1 MTDGD
6 NGMLPRFDLERLYEL
21 IPAFYRVRDHAEGEP
36 LRQLME
42 VLAEQIAVLEEDIH
56 QYYDDQF
63 IETAAE
69 WAVPYIGDLIGATTL
84 HDRLPDSAFSERAQ
98 VANTIAYRRRKGT
111 AAILEQLARD
121 VTNWDA
127 RVVEFFQILVTSA
140 HANHLR
146 SDGLP
151 TPDVRQWEPLARL
164 DTPFDRIAHTADVRR
179 LSRGRPAHNIPNV
192 GLFLWRL
199 RAYPLWNNPQ
209 PARTDDH
216 RYHFN
221 PLGIDTPL
229 YNLPEPEETI
239 AGLAQPI
246 NVPEPLSRRLLDD
259 QFEAYYG
266 AGRSLEVVM
275 DGTPVPPVEI
285 VVCDLSDRG
294 DDTWGALPADRY
306 AIDPVLGRLAL
317 PTDDAP
323 PADLRVRYHTGFSA
337 DMGGG
342 EYNREDSM
350 QGKADQTLSADE
362 NDVQA
367 ALDAVAAGGIVQVV
381 DSGTYSWAGPAA
393 ISAEEGAQITLQA
406 ADGARPLITL
416 DGELTISGEADSGV
430 TLDGLVIAGGALRV
444 TGEIA
449 SLTLRHCTLVP
460 GIALAADGTPDQP
473 GAPSL
478 IVESPGTVVEIDRCI
493 TGALR
498 IEEGAEA
505 IIQNSIVDA
514 QEMANPAYAAP
525 GDVLGGPLTIEN
537 STVRGAVAT
546 RLIEKATNTIFL
558 AAPPGVGRSPVLA
571 ERRQQGCVR
580 FSYVPRGSQVP
591 QRYNCQ
597 PTDDESAG
605 QVRPQFTSMRYGD
618 AGYFQLSP
626 HTPDAIRR
634 GADDEAE
641 MGAFH
646 DLYQP
651 QRETNLRVRLDEFL
665 RVGLEAGIFYAS

>member
-1 MTDGD
+1 
-6 NGMLPRFDLERLYEL
+6 
-21 IPAFYRVRDHAEGEP
+21 
-36 LRQLME
+36 
-42 VLAEQIAVLEEDIH
+42 
-56 QYYDDQF
+56 
-63 IETAAE
+63 
-69 WAVPYIGDLIGATTL
+69 
-84 HDRLPDSAFSERAQ
+84 
-98 VANTIAYRRRKGT
+98 
-111 AAILEQLARD
+111 
-121 VTNWDA
+121 
-127 RVVEFFQILVTSA
+127 
-140 HANHLR
+140 
-146 SDGLP
+146 
-151 TPDVRQWEPLARL
+151 
-164 DTPFDRIAHTADVRR
+164 VRR
-179 LSRGRPAHNIPNV
+179 LSRGRPTYNIPNV

-216 RYHFN
+216 RYYFN

-266 AGRSLEVVM
+266 AGRSLEVVV
-275 DGTPVPPVEI
+275 DGTPVPPAEI

-294 DDTWGALPADRY
+294 DGTWGTLPADRY
-306 AIDPVLGRLAL
+306 AIDPVLGRLTL
-317 PTDDAP
+317 PTDDALP
-323 PADLRVRYHTGFSA
+323 SNLHVRYHTGFSA

-342 EYNREDSM
+342 EYNREDST
-350 QGKADQTLSADE
+350 QGEADRTLSEDE
-362 NDVQA
+362 DDVQA
-367 ALDAVAAGGIVQVV
+367 ALDAVAAGGIVQVA
-381 DSGTYSWAGPAA
+381 DSGTYSWTGPAA
-393 ISAEEGAQITLQA
+393 IHAEEGAQITFRA

-416 DGELTISGEADSGV
+416 DGELTISGEEDSGV

-505 IIQNSIVDA
+505 IIKNSIVDA

-537 STVRGAVAT
+537 STVRGAVAS
-546 RLIEKATNTIFL
+546 RLIEEATNTIFL

-580 FSYVPRGSQVP
+580 FSYVPRGSRVP

-597 PTDDESAG
+597 PADDESAD

-665 RVGLEAGIFYAS
+665 RFGLEAGIFYAS